1 MVAAQSVKI
10 RMIPL
15 KVPLEKVN
23 SLQVVYIYIYIFFF
37 FLFFLSEDRLI
48 VLAWWVFDFFFL

>member
-1 MVAAQSVKI
+1 MVAAQNVKI

-23 SLQVVYIYIYIFFF
+23 SLQVVYIYIYFF
-37 FLFFLSEDRLI
+37 FLFFYLRSYANSFGM
-48 VLAWWVFDFFFL
+48 VGF